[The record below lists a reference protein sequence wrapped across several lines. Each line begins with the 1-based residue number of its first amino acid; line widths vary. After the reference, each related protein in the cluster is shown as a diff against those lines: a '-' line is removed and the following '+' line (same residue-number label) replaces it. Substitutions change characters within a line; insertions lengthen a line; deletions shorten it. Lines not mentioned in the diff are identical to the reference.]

1 MEEEV
6 SLSSNSEGEEEI
18 ESTEE
23 ELIEPKPLKEKPAEL
38 LPPPEPIKRK
48 RTDEAG
54 EAFKRRRLM
63 REYKMIRV
71 RHPDIDPSKMSKM
84 DEELRMMET
93 EEIEQHMENIRIEIG
108 GVVPFATGTAILSG
122 VGYGMERF
130 LGMPGFKNQLL
141 KSTQCLA
148 AAECACPINL
158 SDYGPYIQSL
168 ACISSEV
175 SKYYDPPWT
184 GNPAST

>member
-1 MEEEV
+1 MEEELS
-6 SLSSNSEGEEEI
+6 SLSNSEGEEE
-18 ESTEE
+18 ESSSEA
-23 ELIEPKPLKEKPAEL
+23 ELIEPKQPQVEKPAEL
-38 LPPPEPIKRK
+38 LAQPQSLKRK
-48 RTDEAG
+48 PNEESGDSY
-54 EAFKRRRLM
+54 KRRRLM

-71 RHPDIDPSKMSKM
+71 RHPDIDPSKMTKM
-84 DEELRMMET
+84 DEELSMMET
-93 EEIEQHMENIRIEIG
+93 EEIEQQMENIRIEIG

-122 VGYGMERF
+122 IGYGMERF

-141 KSTQCLA
+141 KSTECLA

-175 SKYYDPPWT
+175 SKYFDPPWT
-184 GNPAST
+184 GNLST